1 MAQEN
6 DQNTEN
12 ATDAETNAALPT
24 AAEWE
29 EAKKKI
35 EETKDLY
42 LRTKADMENVRRRA
56 QIDLDNAYKYSVE
69 KFAKELV
76 GVVDSLEHGISIANT
91 EHDNAMRE
99 GMTLTLKLLLDIFE
113 KFGIKCIEPVIG
125 DEFNPK
131 VHEALSMQHST
142 DVEPNKIMLV
152 AQKGFTLQERLLRP
166 ARVIIAKAPVE
177 AS

>member
-1 MAQEN
+1 MAEEN

-12 ATDAETNAALPT
+12 TADVQAETSLPT
-24 AAEWE
+24 LAEWE

-76 GVVDSLEHGISIANT
+76 GVVDSLEHGIGIANT
-91 EHDNAMRE
+91 EYDNAMRE
-99 GMTLTLKLLLDIFE
+99 GMSLTLKLLLDIFE

-131 VHEALSMQHST
+131 IHEALSMQHSI

>member
-6 DQNTEN
+6 DQNAENMADTETE
-12 ATDAETNAALPT
+12 ASLPT
-24 AAEWE
+24 AVEWE

-76 GVVDSLEHGISIANT
+76 GVVDSLEHGIGIANT

-113 KFGIKCIEPVIG
+113 KFGIKGIEPVIG
-125 DEFNPK
+125 DDFNPK
-131 VHEALSMQHST
+131 IHEALSMQFST
-142 DVEPNKIMLV
+142 DVSPNKIMLV

-166 ARVIIAKAPVE
+166 ARVIIAKAPAE